1 MSATKPKPTKAAKQ
15 RVANLLNAISNLRR
29 GDLASVLGLNPLP
42 TPEDISDPRP
52 PGDPILMKGRMQ
64 FARKDMGRV
73 LESQLETIY
82 CLGESELVLYQKDI
96 RHKDDLGG
104 CLFDADNLT

>member
-42 TPEDISDPRP
+42 TNEDIGDLPDA
-52 PGDPILMKGRMQ
+52 GDPVSMKGRMQ
-64 FARKDMGRV
+64 FPRKDMGCV

-82 CLGESELVLYQKDI
+82 CLGESELVRSIDR
-96 RHKDDLGG
+96 RHKDDIGG
-104 CLFDADNLT
+104 WLFDGDKLT